1 MERNKTDDDLFYDQ
15 GAFAIDALE
24 SWIGIEKVPAAS
36 CYNHQLDHHD
46 IKQDDLLSDE
56 VNHVDF
62 LGSGSM
68 MGISQMTLNQ
78 ADLSAVQ
85 QY

>member
-1 MERNKTDDDLFYDQ
+1 MNIFFYD
-15 GAFAIDALE
+15 GGEFAIDALE

-36 CYNHQLDHHD
+36 CYNHQLDDDHD

-68 MGISQMTLNQ
+68 MGISQMILNQ